1 MMNTT
6 LFKKILLYLGVA
18 AIGVSV
24 TFASTAAAIID
35 MRATGMSGC
44 DTSLTTCTPNKVQQG
59 QILVVRATGV
69 PVDSLD
75 AVRVAFN
82 FDVDNGLGNAPYD
95 YKTDPVTGETSFFVK
110 VQAGASEMG
119 VGTHKI
125 ALIGQGIPSTVVGS
139 LTIAAATSPTGPVP
153 PGPTGPVPPGPTGPA
168 PVTPVQ
174 SDLECASQGLE
185 KDTATGL
192 CLPKNP
198 YASASPDSLVKAT
211 SVGDLIKKILNIL
224 LTLGGVVAVL
234 FIVLGGY
241 EYITSRGSEER
252 AKSGR
257 KTMTYAI
264 IGLVAI
270 LLAFM
275 MVTVMTNLFTQGKLF
290 S

>member
-1 MMNTT
+1 MNIT
-6 LFKKILLYLGVA
+6 LFKKLFTYLGVA
-18 AIGVSV
+18 IVGL
-24 TFASTAAAIID
+24 TLLFASTATALID

-69 PVDSLD
+69 PMDSLD

-110 VQAGASEMG
+110 VQAGASEMS

-139 LTIAAATSPTGPVP
+139 LSIVAATTPGGSTTPTTPSATNTP
-153 PGPTGPVPPGPTGPA
+153 QT

-185 KDTATGL
+185 KDAATGL